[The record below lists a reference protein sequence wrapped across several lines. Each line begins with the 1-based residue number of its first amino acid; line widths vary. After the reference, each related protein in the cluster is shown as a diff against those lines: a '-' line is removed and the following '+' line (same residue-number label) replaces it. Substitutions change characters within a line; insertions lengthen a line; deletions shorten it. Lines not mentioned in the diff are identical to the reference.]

1 MYRAPLREIRFV
13 MHELL
18 GDDALVKAYADID
31 YSAELADNIVEEA
44 AKFAENVL
52 EPLNRSWR

>member
-18 GDDALVKAYADID
+18 GATDRLID
-31 YSAELADNIVEEA
+31 SCIDKPAEKVLG
-44 AKFAENVL
+44 VL
-52 EPLNRSWR
+52 EQVRAVRQ